1 MSDFIAEA
9 EKIAAD
15 KFMPNVAFGIDH
27 SRRELAGVRLF
38 VLFIYL
44 FTCFYFSC
52 CCVLLCIL
60 LFLCMLVLDL

>member
-1 MSDFIAEA
+1 MNDFIAKT

-15 KFMPNVAFGIDH
+15 KIMPNAAFGIDH

-38 VLFIYL
+38 ILFSYL

-60 LFLCMLVLDL
+60 LFLCMLVFDL